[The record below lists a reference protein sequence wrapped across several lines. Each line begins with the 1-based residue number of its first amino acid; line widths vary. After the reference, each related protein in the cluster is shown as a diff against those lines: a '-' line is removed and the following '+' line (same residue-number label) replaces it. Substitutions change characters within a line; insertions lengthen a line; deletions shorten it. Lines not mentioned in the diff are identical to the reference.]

1 MQGSGKVTSGNNGVK
16 NKVLGLVCAAA
27 VMVTAGSLHAQDAE
41 VPPGQ
46 DFVGVAITI
55 DTRSQIIVYA
65 GLREVACKVGVC
77 GVIWFENAT
86 GTARQLERR
95 ATQKIRFSV
104 AGQRLRVS
112 TQDFNRF
119 DTEEQALA
127 GLAGCSASTTA
138 WQAGFASQRLDMAM
152 TSGTLRD

>member
-1 MQGSGKVTSGNNGVK
+1 MK

-27 VMVTAGSLHAQDAE
+27 VVFAAGSLQAQDAE
-41 VPPGQ
+41 VPLGQ

-65 GLREVACKVGVC
+65 GVREVGGNVGVC

-95 ATQKIRFSV
+95 ATQKIRFSA

-112 TQDFNRF
+112 TQDFNRYA
-119 DTEEQALA
+119 TEEEALA
-127 GLAGCSASTTA
+127 GLAGCSASNTA
-138 WQAGFASQRLDMAM
+138 WQAGFANAQLDMAM

>member
-1 MQGSGKVTSGNNGVK
+1 MR
-16 NKVLGLVCAAA
+16 NKVLGFVYAAA
-27 VMVTAGSLHAQDAE
+27 MLFAGGPLQAQDAE
-41 VPPGQ
+41 VAPGQ

-65 GLREVACKVGVC
+65 GLREVAGKVGVC
-77 GVIWFENAT
+77 GMIWFENAT

-95 ATQKIRFSV
+95 ATQKIRFSA

-119 DTEEQALA
+119 DNEEQALA

-138 WQAGFASQRLDMAM
+138 WQAGFANQRLDMAM